1 MISDLAFRASSVD
14 EDLSILINV
23 SSDMYTMGVYSTVLG
38 VMYVYSSTSL
48 EECYSKVS
56 NYIDCL
62 TNSEKMDSLMKE
74 VAESNFE
81 V

>member
-23 SSDMYTMGVYSTVLG
+23 AKDMYTMGVYSTVLG
-38 VMYVYSSTSL
+38 IMYVYSSTSL

-62 TNSEKMDSLMKE
+62 TNSEKMDHLMKE